1 VWLDDDGLQWRCKII
16 GTSYSAVIPVVEGHR
31 KESAEGMHIPMMG
44 GKQGLYFDGIDLIE
58 DATVVSCVLD

>member
-1 VWLDDDGLQWRCKII
+1 
-16 GTSYSAVIPVVEGHR
+16 
-31 KESAEGMHIPMMG
+31 MHIPMMG